1 MIRVISGDGHTI
13 LFAKRCSE
21 GRLLVGVLYNRLL
34 ILLNETPADS
44 TFYHIA
50 LCMLRDFEPLV
61 RMSIAEV
68 ADLCH
73 VSKST
78 ISKFIRALGYED
90 FASFRYAAEIESLH
104 YRPEHTFVHNV
115 LGYLDGHSCQ
125 EYLASITADMAATL
139 QALDMSGLDR
149 LVQDIYTHERVGAF
163 GLMFSATAAIDLQ
176 IKLGRIGRYI
186 ATNMDDAKMADY
198 LRRAG
203 PDTLVVLFSDQGTFM
218 DRREMVDPLTH
229 ENLFSQTKAHLVM
242 ITSNPAMAKDPRID
256 YIVTYARLGE
266 LHTHRFVYPLL
277 TDLLASKYY
286 ALTKKK
292 PS

>member
-1 MIRVISGDGHTI
+1 M
-13 LFAKRCSE
+13 
-21 GRLLVGVLYNRLL
+21 GVLYNRLL
-34 ILLNETPADS
+34 VLLNETPADS

-50 LCMLRDFEPLV
+50 LCMLHSFDQLV
-61 RMSIAEV
+61 RLSIAEV

-90 FASFRYAAEIESLH
+90 FAAFRYAAELENVN

-115 LGYLDGHSCQ
+115 LGYLGAHSYQ
-125 EYLASITADMAATL
+125 EYLAAVTADMDATL
-139 QALDMSGLDR
+139 RELDRSGLDR
-149 LVQDIYTHERVGAF
+149 LVEDIYTHERVAAF

-186 ATNMDDAKMADY
+186 ATNMDDAKMADL

-203 PDTLVVLFSDQGTFM
+203 PDTLVILFSDHGSFM
-218 DRREMVDPLTH
+218 DRREMVDPATNR
-229 ENLFSQTKAHLVM
+229 NLFSQTKARLVM
-242 ITSNPAMAKDPRID
+242 ITSNPAMAGDPRLD
-256 YIVTYARLGE
+256 YIVTYRRLSE

-286 ALTKKK
+286 ALTKDRE
-292 PS
+292 P